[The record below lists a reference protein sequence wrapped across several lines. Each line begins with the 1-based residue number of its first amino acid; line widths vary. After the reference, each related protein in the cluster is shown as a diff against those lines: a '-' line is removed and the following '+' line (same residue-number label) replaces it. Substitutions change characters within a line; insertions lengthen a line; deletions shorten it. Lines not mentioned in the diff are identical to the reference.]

1 MSPSPTP
8 LHPLHDFLFCP
19 HCGSRRFETHDAYS
33 KQCADCGFTFYPN
46 AAAATVAVVV
56 NDLDQLLCVVRGR
69 EPAKGTLDLPG
80 GFVDPGESITDGLAR
95 ELYEEVGAEL
105 LSADFLFSYPNAYPF
120 SAHTVHTA
128 DAFFLCRIANPH
140 EVQAHDDA
148 AALRW
153 IPLHELRPE
162 AFGLRSVRQ
171 GIERLIHSRQ
181 SAPGCQTDTCL
192 SSV

>member
-1 MSPSPTP
+1 M
-8 LHPLHDFLFCP
+8 
-19 HCGSRRFETHDAYS
+19 
-33 KQCADCGFTFYPN
+33 
-46 AAAATVAVVV
+46 AVVV
-56 NDLDQLLCVVRGR
+56 NDLDQLLCVGRGR

-148 AALRW
+148 AGLRW

-181 SAPGCQTDTCL
+181 SDPGCQTDTCL

>member
-1 MSPSPTP
+1 M
-8 LHPLHDFLFCP
+8 HPLHDFLFCP
-19 HCGSRRFETHDAYS
+19 HCGSLRFETHDAYS
-33 KQCADCGFTFYPN
+33 KRCADCGFTFYPN
-46 AAAATVAVVV
+46 AAAATVAVV
-56 NDLDQLLCVVRGR
+56 LDELGQLLCVVRGH

-95 ELYEEVGAEL
+95 ELREEVGAEL

-148 AALRW
+148 ADIRW
-153 IPLHELRPE
+153 IPLCEVQPE
-162 AFGLRSVRQ
+162 AFGLRSVQQ
-171 GIERLIHSRQ
+171 GIERLLQSRL
-181 SAPGCQTDTCL
+181 PGDNDL
-192 SSV
+192 P